1 MAIRNKIN
9 GEKVY
14 STKAEAIFLQNRQKK
29 QSILLSIDISTKYF
43 IIKIVYNIII
53 KYFL

>member
-1 MAIRNKIN
+1 M
-9 GEKVY
+9 EKRY
-14 STKAEAIFLQNRQKK
+14 ILQKQKLYFCKTDKKK